1 MQVFKKINPHYI
13 SLYSYIFMV
22 LWFYELHVVYIEK

>member
-1 MQVFKKINPHYI
+1 MQVFKKFNRTT